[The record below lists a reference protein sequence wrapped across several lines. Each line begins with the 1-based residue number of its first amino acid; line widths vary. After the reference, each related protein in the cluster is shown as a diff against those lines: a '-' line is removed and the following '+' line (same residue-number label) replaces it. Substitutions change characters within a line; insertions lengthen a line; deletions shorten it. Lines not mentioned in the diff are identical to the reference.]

1 MNGEVLK
8 ADISAFV
15 QDIGYFFLNLP
26 KYSFQS
32 HMEKQRLRM
41 GKMKKKLWISVVLL
55 AIFMGAFY
63 SLVKGN
69 PPLDIGTLASSND
82 HKSVVVGIGNKGFG
96 EVKILGVS
104 VNNDEKPSKTKVQ
117 VSNAMQGF
125 IITDDYENQ
134 GSKPY
139 GFQNIED
146 IAMKAGTSEGTAT
159 KNDEIYGLSVI
170 HHEAINRV
178 NIKYSYLGITF
189 DERVFFEAEVNR

>member
-1 MNGEVLK
+1 MK
-8 ADISAFV
+8 
-15 QDIGYFFLNLP
+15 
-26 KYSFQS
+26 
-32 HMEKQRLRM
+32 KQRLRM
-41 GKMKKKLWISVVLL
+41 GKLKKKLWIFALL
-55 AIFMGAFY
+55 VAIFMGGFY
-63 SLVKGN
+63 FLVKGY

-82 HKSVVVGIGNKGFG
+82 HKSVVVGMGNKGFG

-117 VSNAMQGF
+117 VSSASQGF
-125 IITDDYENQ
+125 IITDDYDNQ

-146 IAMKAGTSEGTAT
+146 IAMKAGTSASDEGTTT

-189 DERVFFEAEVNR
+189 DEMVSFEAKVNR

>member
-1 MNGEVLK
+1 
-8 ADISAFV
+8 
-15 QDIGYFFLNLP
+15 
-26 KYSFQS
+26 
-32 HMEKQRLRM
+32 
-41 GKMKKKLWISVVLL
+41 MKKKLWIFVLL
-55 AIFMGAFY
+55 IPIFIGGFY
-63 SLVKGN
+63 FLVKGN

-117 VSNAMQGF
+117 VSNALQGF
-125 IITDDYENQ
+125 IVTDDYDNKE
-134 GSKPY
+134 SIPY

-146 IAMKAGTSEGTAT
+146 IAMKAGTST

-170 HHEAINRV
+170 YHESINRV

-189 DERVFFEAEVNR
+189 DEMVFFKVEVN